1 MYNWY
6 WYSLWPGFES
16 KFAFKQWIRIVSKYS
31 WLSWPYHSR
40 KNGCLHVAGYLIT
53 KCLQHHTWCL
63 YRFLQM
69 QILLLLI
76 LHNCF
81 ATSKHESSAGDFG
94 KLNMPAIEFTD
105 FIEKQNI
112 LFQKELNTF
121 FGKELK
127 NAL

>member
-1 MYNWY
+1 
-6 WYSLWPGFES
+6 
-16 KFAFKQWIRIVSKYS
+16 
-31 WLSWPYHSR
+31 
-40 KNGCLHVAGYLIT
+40 
-53 KCLQHHTWCL
+53 
-63 YRFLQM
+63 M

-112 LFQKELNTF
+112 LFQKEL
-121 FGKELK
+121 K